1 MDDAKFEVRLEPDR
15 KGRMVHARV
24 SADEY

>member
-1 MDDAKFEVRLEPDR
+1 MDDVKFEVRLEPDR
-15 KGRMVHARV
+15 KDRMVHARV